1 LISLSSPMTSSLTIA
16 TQTPGI
22 PKFLW
27 APLKMTANF
36 ETSIG
41 LVNKLPE
48 KSAAKFVCST
58 SLGIPLNSV
67 PSYVSQ
73 SV

>member
-1 LISLSSPMTSSLTIA
+1 
-16 TQTPGI
+16 
-22 PKFLW
+22 
-27 APLKMTANF
+27 MTANF